1 MPLTSRVTVE
11 LSGLLTTALDF
22 TSPSSSVDIR
32 QQIDLASGTGA
43 GQADKIW
50 TDQRTLAASATE
62 DLDLAG
68 VLTDAF
74 GGTITLARVKAIL
87 VRAASGN
94 TNNVAVGGASAT
106 QWAALL
112 GTAGTVTLRPG
123 AVFVAAAG
131 PADAT
136 AYVTAAGSTDLLK
149 VANSAGSTSVTY
161 DIAVI
166 GCSA

>member
-11 LSGLLTTALDF
+11 LTGLLTAALDF
-22 TSPSSSVDIR
+22 TTPSSSVDIR
-32 QQIDLASGTGA
+32 QQVDMATGTGA

-50 TDQRTLAASATE
+50 TDQRTLTASSTE

-74 GGTITLARVKAIL
+74 GATITLARVKAIL
-87 VRAASGN
+87 VRAAAAN
-94 TNNVAVGGASAT
+94 TNNVIVGGASAT

-112 GTAGTVTLRPG
+112 GTTGTVTLRPG

-131 PADAT
+131 VADAT
-136 AYVTAAGSTDLLK
+136 GYVAAAGATDLLK
-149 VANSAGSTSVTY
+149 VANSSSGSSVVY